1 MLFLTRAAETV
12 PTAMAYILKKN
23 AVSVV
28 IKALQAIHSNAVLQ
42 HKGQYRNAANNPW
55 IFRQ

>member
-28 IKALQAIHSNAVLQ
+28 IRALQAIHSNAVLQ
-42 HKGQYRNAANNPW
+42 HKGKTAQADE
-55 IFRQ
+55 FFDV